1 MTMTDTELQIAGMK
15 ALREALGHADT
26 KRFIAHTKQGGFDYT
41 EWRQDLFEGMT
52 LEELNREA
60 MAYQKELY
68 GDAPPRRQTPR
79 RELATV

>member
-1 MTMTDTELQIAGMK
+1 MTDTELHIAGMK
-15 ALREALGHADT
+15 ALREALGHDDM

-52 LEELNREA
+52 PEEFDREA

-68 GDAPPRRQTPR
+68 GDASPRRQMPR
-79 RELATV
+79 RELAAV